1 MKTYAVI
8 GLGKFG
14 AYVAKGLMDH
24 NINVIAVDKSYEAVK
39 EFKSVCEN
47 VFKLDGADMVALK
60 ESGISDV
67 DVAVVSIGENIE
79 ASILTVMALKDAGV
93 PMVIAKAFNVIHGKI
108 LSKIGANRVIY
119 PERDSA
125 KRLVGDFLQNPAFEI
140 IDITNTIKSAR
151 FVVNGELNGISIGE
165 LEKKLNE
172 VKIVGHKHEHW
183 SLEID
188 PSTLLS
194 SGDTLVVVGLEN
206 GINEFISQYYM

>member
-14 AYVAKGLMDH
+14 AYVAKGLMEH

-47 VFKLDGADMVALK
+47 VFKLDGADTTALK

-67 DVAVVSIGENIE
+67 DVAVVSIGENVE

-140 IDITNTIKSAR
+140 IDITNTVKSAR
-151 FVVNGELNGISIGE
+151 FVVSGELNGVMISE
-165 LEKKLNE
+165 LDKKLKDA
-172 VKIVGHKHEHW
+172 KIVAHKHEHW
-183 SLEID
+183 SMELD
-188 PSTLLS
+188 PNSVIS
-194 SGDTLVVVGLEN
+194 SGDTLVIVGTED
-206 GINEFISQYYM
+206 GINDFIAQYY

>member
-14 AYVAKGLMDH
+14 SYVAKGLMDH
-24 NINVIAVDKSYEAVK
+24 NINVIAVDRSYEAVK

-47 VFKLDGADMVALK
+47 VFKLDGSDITALK
-60 ESGISDV
+60 ESGISDA
-67 DVAVVSIGENIE
+67 DVAVVSIGENVE
-79 ASILTVMALKDAGV
+79 ASILTVMALKEAGV
-93 PMVIAKAFNVIHGKI
+93 PMVIAKAYNIIHGKI

-151 FVVNGELNGISIGE
+151 FVIGGELNGIVIGE
-165 LEKKLNE
+165 LEKKLKDA
-172 VKIVGHKHEHW
+172 KIVAHKHEHW
-183 SLEID
+183 NMQLD
-188 PSTLLS
+188 LNAVLT
-194 SGDTLVVVGLEN
+194 SGDTLVVVGTED
-206 GINEFISQYYM
+206 GINEFIAQYY

>member
-14 AYVAKGLMDH
+14 SYVAKGLMDH
-24 NINVIAVDKSYEAVK
+24 KINVIAVDKSYEAVK
-39 EFKSVCEN
+39 EFKNICEN
-47 VFKLDGADMVALK
+47 TFKLDSSDPAALK
-60 ESGISDV
+60 ESGISDA

-79 ASILTVMALKDAGV
+79 ASILTVMALKEAGV

-140 IDITNTIKSAR
+140 IDITNTIKIAR
-151 FVVNGELNGISIGE
+151 LLVSGELNGVSIGE
-165 LEKKLNE
+165 LNKEPDK
-172 VKIVGHKHEHW
+172 VKIIAHKHENW
-183 SLEID
+183 SLD
-188 PSTLLS
+188 PDPDTILL
-194 SGDTLVVVGLEN
+194 SGDTLIAVGSDENLLE
-206 GINEFISQYYM
+206 FTQKHY

>member
-14 AYVAKGLMDH
+14 SYVAKGLMDH

-39 EFKSVCEN
+39 EFKTVCEN
-47 VFKLDGADMVALK
+47 VVKLDTADPVALK

-125 KRLVGDFLQNPAFEI
+125 KRLVGDFLQNPAFDV
-140 IDITNTIKSAR
+140 IDITNTVKSAR
-151 FVVNGELNGISIGE
+151 FVVSGELNGISIGE
-165 LEKKLNE
+165 INKKLSGIQ
-172 VKIVGHKHEHW
+172 IVGHKHEKW
-183 SLEID
+183 SLQPD
-188 PSTLLS
+188 PDTILL
-194 SGDTLVVVGLEN
+194 SGDTLVAVGLEDDLT
-206 GINEFISQYYM
+206 EFIKEHYS